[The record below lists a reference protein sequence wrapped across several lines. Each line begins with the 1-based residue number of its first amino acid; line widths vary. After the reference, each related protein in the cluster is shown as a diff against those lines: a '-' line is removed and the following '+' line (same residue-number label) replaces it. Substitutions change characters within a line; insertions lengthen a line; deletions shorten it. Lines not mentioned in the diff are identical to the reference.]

1 MSENYSRR
9 NHSSKEEKK
18 SAPKV
23 TKHVKKASLSSKKY
37 SLLSGQSCQSLSLP
51 SLLWISHHLKKRT
64 LLIHHPISQLWS
76 LKKATIRPK
85 NQMSPHLAMAMQ
97 LTQKQRQ
104 AAKLVITPILHQ
116 QTQQL
121 VEIQLLLHPQPLQT
135 QQLAIRQLVTPQLVA
150 LFPTKTKKRLGT
162 PCLFSIILWTIQKL

>member
-23 TKHVKKASLSSKKY
+23 TKHVTKGFTVFQKVLTVIGTILSIIVASITIMNFTSSKKKDT
-37 SLLSGQSCQSLSLP
+37 SDS
-51 SLLWISHHLKKRT
+51 
-64 LLIHHPISQLWS
+64 LWS

-116 QTQQL
+116 QIQQL
-121 VEIQLLLHPQPLQT
+121 VEIQLLLHP
-135 QQLAIRQLVTPQLVA
+135 
-150 LFPTKTKKRLGT
+150 
-162 PCLFSIILWTIQKL
+162 

>member
-18 SAPKV
+18 SAPMVTEHV
-23 TKHVKKASLSSKKY
+23 TKGFTAFQKVLTAVGTILSIIVASITIMNFTSSKNKDT
-37 SLLSGQSCQSLSLP
+37 SDSSSNQSTVVIKEGNNKTQESSVA
-51 SLLWISHHLKKRT
+51 SSSYGNATDSEKK
-64 LLIHHPISQLWS
+64 
-76 LKKATIRPK
+76 
-85 NQMSPHLAMAMQ
+85 
-97 LTQKQRQ
+97 Q

-150 LFPTKTKKRLGT
+150 LFPTKTKKRLGN
-162 PCLFSIILWTIQKL
+162 PCLFSIIL

>member
-1 MSENYSRR
+1 MDDESEVSLFLDD
-9 NHSSKEEKK
+9 
-18 SAPKV
+18 
-23 TKHVKKASLSSKKY
+23 VKFMIVMEATMIDKIVPTAVSTF
-37 SLLSGQSCQSLSLP
+37 
-51 SLLWISHHLKKRT
+51 W
-64 LLIHHPISQLWS
+64 
-76 LKKATIRPK
+76 KATIRPK
-85 NQMSPHLAMAMQ
+85 NQVSPHLAMVMQ

-150 LFPTKTKKRLGT
+150 LFPTKTKKRLGN
-162 PCLFSIILWTIQKL
+162 PCLFSIIL

>member
-18 SAPKV
+18 SAPMVTEHV
-23 TKHVKKASLSSKKY
+23 TKGFTAFQKVLTAVGTILSIIVASITIMNFTSSKNKDT
-37 SLLSGQSCQSLSLP
+37 SDSSS
-51 SLLWISHHLKKRT
+51 
-64 LLIHHPISQLWS
+64 
-76 LKKATIRPK
+76 
-85 NQMSPHLAMAMQ
+85 NQVSPHLAMVMQ
-97 LTQKQRQ
+97 LTQKQKQ

-150 LFPTKTKKRLGT
+150 LFPTKTKKRLGN
-162 PCLFSIILWTIQKL
+162 PCLFSIIL

>member
-23 TKHVKKASLSSKKY
+23 TKHVTKGFTVFQKVLTVIGTILSIIVASITIMNFTSS
-37 SLLSGQSCQSLSLP
+37 
-51 SLLWISHHLKKRT
+51 KKRT

-116 QTQQL
+116 QIQQL
-121 VEIQLLLHPQPLQT
+121 VEIQLLLHP
-135 QQLAIRQLVTPQLVA
+135 
-150 LFPTKTKKRLGT
+150 
-162 PCLFSIILWTIQKL
+162 